1 MKKQVRIG
9 TFETN
14 SSSVH
19 TLVICSEKEY
29 LAWKNGELLL
39 NPYKYSSKER
49 FIKVAALTEEEK
61 EEAIRYY
68 EDEKRDYWKP
78 WEDLTEKE
86 VNQWFDKYAK
96 DYDLRRGDYY
106 TYDRYMYNGD
116 LETFEDSYTTE
127 SGDKIVAF
135 GKYGYDG

>member
-1 MKKQVRIG
+1 MKRQIRIG

-39 NPYKYSSKER
+39 NPYKYGDKER
-49 FIKVAALTEEEK
+49 FIEATKLTEEEK
-61 EEAIRYY
+61 EDAIRYY
-68 EDEKRDYWKP
+68 EDEERDYWKS
-78 WEDLTEKE
+78 WEDLTEEEIEKWYA
-86 VNQWFDKYAK
+86 QYAK
-96 DYDLRRGDYY
+96 DFGLQRSGYY
-106 TYDRYMYNGD
+106 TYDEYMHDDY
-116 LETFEDSYTTE
+116 LETFENLYVTE
-127 SGDKIVAF
+127 SGDRIITF